1 MRIVTLGD
9 LLLDVIVR
17 LERPLAAG
25 SDVRAAT
32 SLSPGGQAANVAAW
46 AASLGAESAV
56 IAAFADDDAGRLVRE
71 ALVCMGTHA
80 HGPVYTGV
88 TGTVV
93 SLVAPDG
100 ERSLASDR
108 GVGPSLLPED
118 VDASWLDGCDVL
130 HLSGYALVRSPIQA
144 AAIEAARLARER
156 GASLSVDIAPWTEL
170 REYGPVLFRE
180 LVDSL
185 APDVIFATEAE
196 WQILGGA
203 YLAASTT
210 VLKRGARGITVVTPD
225 ARLDLAAI
233 SVEAVDA
240 TGAGDALAA
249 GFLLGGSLE
258 EASRRGLEAAA
269 RCVAKVGAM
278 P

>member
-17 LERPLAAG
+17 LEGPLAPG

-56 IAAFADDDAGRLVRE
+56 IAALADDDTGGLVRE
-71 ALVCMGTHA
+71 ALSCRGTPA

-93 SLVAPDG
+93 SLVSSDG

-108 GVGPSLLPED
+108 GVGPSLRAED
-118 VDASWLDGCDVL
+118 VDASWLDGCDIL
-130 HLSGYALVRSPIQA
+130 HLSGYALVRSPIQV
-144 AAIEAARLARER
+144 AAIQAARLARER
-156 GASLSVDIAPWTEL
+156 GANVSVDIAPWTEL
-170 REYGPVLFRE
+170 REYGPVAFRE

-225 ARLDLAAI
+225 ARLDLAAV